1 MGVRNELV
9 QSVGKGQVHADS
21 LSLAPSPFP
30 FPPQLQSTLP
40 PSPPPRLP
48 ASRVQRQS
56 GERLLFLLLLNIQ
69 LEKLG
74 RFFLLFFSPPA
85 LQFDTAG

>member
-40 PSPPPRLP
+40 PSLP

-74 RFFLLFFSPPA
+74 RFFFVVFFPSCA
-85 LQFDTAG
+85 AI

>member
-30 FPPQLQSTLP
+30 FPPQLQSTPPSLP
-40 PSPPPRLP
+40 PSLP

-74 RFFLLFFSPPA
+74 RFFFVVFFPSCA
-85 LQFDTAG
+85 AI

>member
-40 PSPPPRLP
+40 PSPPPRLQGTE
-48 ASRVQRQS
+48 AVRGKVVISAAFKYS
-56 GERLLFLLLLNIQ
+56 TGKAWTF
-69 LEKLG
+69 
-74 RFFLLFFSPPA
+74 FFLFFFPSCA
-85 LQFDTAG
+85 AI